1 MDTPKPDKINL
12 DLINMVQ
19 QARMMH
25 DNEATPS
32 EVSAVYWIETKDQS
46 GKAKAPTPRSGQWM
60 LEIDVDQIDSLWL
73 SIKSATEK
81 GILGYKSKV
90 ATTSRNETLSSRMIC
105 VRTYDKDDLEDV
117 NRIRSALRELIDGK
131 WRYQADS

>member
-46 GKAKAPTPRSGQWM
+46 GKTNAPTPRSGQWM

>member
-1 MDTPKPDKINL
+1 MIYIWIRHKPDKPNL

-60 LEIDVDQIDSLWL
+60 LELDVTQVDSAYGDYQIRNRKRATWL
-73 SIKSATEK
+73 
-81 GILGYKSKV
+81 
-90 ATTSRNETLSSRMIC
+90 
-105 VRTYDKDDLEDV
+105 
-117 NRIRSALRELIDGK
+117 
-131 WRYQADS
+131 